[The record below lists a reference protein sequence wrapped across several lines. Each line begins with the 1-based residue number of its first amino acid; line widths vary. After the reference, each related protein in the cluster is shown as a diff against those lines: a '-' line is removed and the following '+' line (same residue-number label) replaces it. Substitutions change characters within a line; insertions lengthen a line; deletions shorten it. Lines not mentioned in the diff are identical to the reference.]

1 MLYLIATPIGNLED
15 ITLRAIRVLKEVDFI
30 LAEDTRQ
37 SGILLK
43 HLGID
48 KPMRSFYDHN
58 EAQKVPEIIQEL
70 RSGKNIALI
79 SSAGSPTI
87 SDPGYRLVREC
98 LKEKIVF
105 TSLPGPSSVINSLVL
120 SNIPH
125 DKFLFIGYL
134 PRKSGQRKKIFQKAS
149 EIGAA
154 LVFLESPFR
163 LLSSL
168 EDLKEAAG
176 FLQLTITREM
186 TKKFEQ
192 VLDLKIDEAI
202 EYFTKNKP
210 RGEFVVIA
218 NMRIDQDKM
227 EDQ

>member
-1 MLYLIATPIGNLED
+1 
-15 ITLRAIRVLKEVDFI
+15 
-30 LAEDTRQ
+30 
-37 SGILLK
+37 
-43 HLGID
+43 
-48 KPMRSFYDHN
+48 MRSFFDHN

-70 RSGKNIALI
+70 RQVKI
-79 SSAGSPTI
+79 SLLFPAPGRPTI

-98 LKEKIVF
+98 LKEKIAF

-149 EIGAA
+149 EIEAA

-176 FLQLTITREM
+176 LVTAYDYPGNDQ
-186 TKKFEQ
+186 
-192 VLDLKIDEAI
+192 KI
-202 EYFTKNKP
+202 
-210 RGEFVVIA
+210 
-218 NMRIDQDKM
+218 
-227 EDQ
+227 